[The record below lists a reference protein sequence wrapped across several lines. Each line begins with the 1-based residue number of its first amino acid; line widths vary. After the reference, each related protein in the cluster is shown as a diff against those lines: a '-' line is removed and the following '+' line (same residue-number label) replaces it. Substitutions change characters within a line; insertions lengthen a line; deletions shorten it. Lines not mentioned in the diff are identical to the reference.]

1 MRVSDAIRWDIL
13 ANGHA
18 LSVNLIT
25 TNENNVWQREY
36 MRVLPKLL
44 LERPQIHPAYEQL

>member
-13 ANGHA
+13 ANGHPR
-18 LSVNLIT
+18 LVKLLT
-25 TNENNVWQREY
+25 TTENNVWQQVY

-44 LERPQIHPAYEQL
+44 LERPQIHPAYEQH